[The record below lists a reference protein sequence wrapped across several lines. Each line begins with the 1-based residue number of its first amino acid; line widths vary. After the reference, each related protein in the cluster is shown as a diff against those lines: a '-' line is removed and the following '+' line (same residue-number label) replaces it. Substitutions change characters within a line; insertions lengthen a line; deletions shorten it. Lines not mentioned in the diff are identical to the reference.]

1 MKLQY
6 IVNEKCN
13 YRNLREVLKAHFNIS
28 DRLLL
33 KLKKSNKIFVNN
45 NSTYIDKILKLNDV
59 IEIYIDFEED
69 NSNIVPVKMDLNII
83 YEDDALLIV
92 NKSAGIPVHP
102 SMDHFED
109 SLSNVVRYYFDSIGL
124 KKKIRPVNRL
134 DKNTSGIVIFAKNEY
149 IQECL
154 IKQMKNGEF
163 YKEYIAI
170 CEGKFEDLK
179 GIINAPIARKENS
192 IIERCV
198 NENGDKAITEYEV
211 LSYNKDKNYS
221 VVKCVLKTG
230 RTHQIRVH
238 LSYIGHPILGDTL
251 YGHSSNLI
259 SRQALHAY
267 KVSFIHPIVNKLVSF
282 EAPCYLDIINI
293 MNLYNFDI

>member
-1 MKLQY
+1 MNQKMKLQY
-6 IVNEKCN
+6 IVTEKSN
-13 YRNLREVLKAHFNIS
+13 YTTLREVLKAHFNIS

-33 KLKKSNKIFVNN
+33 KLKKSNKIFI
-45 NSTYIDKILKLNDV
+45 NSKNCYLDKTLELNDI

-69 NSNIVPVKMDLNII
+69 NSNIVPVKIDLSII
-83 YEDDALLIV
+83 YEDEALLIL
-92 NKSAGIPVHP
+92 NKPAGIPVHP

-109 SLSNVVRYYFDSIGL
+109 SLSNGVRYYFDYILL

-154 IKQMKNGEF
+154 IRQMKNGEF

-170 CEGKFEDLK
+170 CEGKFENLK
-179 GIINAPIARKENS
+179 GVINAPIARKENS

-198 NENGDKAITEYEV
+198 NENGDRAITEYEV

-221 VVKCVLKTG
+221 VVKCILKTG

-251 YGHSSNLI
+251 YGNSSDLI
-259 SRQALHAY
+259 DRQALHAY
-267 KVSFIHPIVNKLVSF
+267 CISFIHPITNLSINHI
-282 EAPCYLDIINI
+282 APIPNDI
-293 MNLYNFDI
+293 NLLIKF

>member
-1 MKLQY
+1 MKLEY
-6 IVNEKCN
+6 IVNENCN
-13 YRNLREVLKAHFNIS
+13 YTNLREVLKAHFNIS

-45 NSTYIDKILKLNDV
+45 KSTYIDKILELNDV

-92 NKSAGIPVHP
+92 NKPVGIPVHP
-102 SMDHFED
+102 SMDHFSD
-109 SLSNVVRYYFDSIGL
+109 SLSNGVRYYFDSIGL

-154 IKQMKNGEF
+154 IRQMKNGEF

-170 CEGKFEDLK
+170 CEGKFKTLK
-179 GIINAPIARKENS
+179 GVINAPIARKENS

-221 VVKCVLKTG
+221 VVKCILKTG

-251 YGHSSNLI
+251 YGNSSDLI
-259 SRQALHAY
+259 DRQALHAY
-267 KVSFIHPIVNKLVSF
+267 KVSLIHPLFKDKFFLIGELVN
-282 EAPCYLDIINI
+282 DIKH
-293 MNLYNFDI
+293 LL

>member
-13 YRNLREVLKAHFNIS
+13 YTNLREVLKAHFNIS

-45 NSTYIDKILKLNDV
+45 KSTYIDKILKLNDV

-69 NSNIVPVKMDLNII
+69 NSNIVPVKMNLNII
-83 YEDDALLIV
+83 YEDDALLIL
-92 NKSAGIPVHP
+92 NKPAGIPVHP
-102 SMDHFED
+102 SMDHFSD
-109 SLSNVVRYYFDSIGL
+109 SLSNGVRYYFDSIGL

-134 DKNTSGIVIFAKNEY
+134 DKNTSGIVIFSKNEY

-154 IKQMKNGEF
+154 IRQMKNGEF

-170 CEGKFEDLK
+170 CEGKFNNLK
-179 GIINAPIARKENS
+179 GIIDAPIARKENS

-198 NENGDKAITEYEV
+198 NENGDRAITEYEV

-238 LSYIGHPILGDTL
+238 LSHIGHHILGDTL
-251 YGHSSNLI
+251 YGNSSSLI
-259 SRQALHAY
+259 NRQALHSY
-267 KVSFIHPIVNKLVSF
+267 CVSFIHPIFKSKMCLKAATS
-282 EAPCYLDIINI
+282 LDISVI
-293 MNLYNFDI
+293 F

>member
-1 MKLQY
+1 MKLKY
-6 IVNEKCN
+6 IVDKNCK
-13 YRNLREVLKAHFNIS
+13 YTTLKEVLKAYYHIS

-33 KLKKSNKIFVNN
+33 KLKKSNKILL
-45 NSTYIDKILKLNDV
+45 NSNPTYLDKVLELNDS
-59 IEIYIDFEED
+59 IEVYIDFEED
-69 NSNIVPVKMDLNII
+69 NSNIVPTKMNLNII
-83 YEDDALLIV
+83 YEDDELLIL
-92 NKSAGIPVHP
+92 NKPAGIPVHP
-102 SMDHFED
+102 SMDHFSD
-109 SLSNVVRYYFDSIGL
+109 SLSNGVRYYFDSIGL

-154 IKQMKNGEF
+154 VRQMKNGDF

-170 CEGKFEDLK
+170 CEGKFKNLK

-198 NENGDKAITEYEV
+198 NESGDTAITEYEV

-238 LSYIGHPILGDTL
+238 MKHIGHPILGDTL
-251 YGHSSNLI
+251 YGNSSDLI
-259 SRQALHAY
+259 DRQALHAY
-267 KVSFIHPIVNKLVSF
+267 KISFILPLHNNFIILY
-282 EAPCYLDIINI
+282 APLYPDFLQLTKMHKNI
-293 MNLYNFDI
+293 

>member
-13 YRNLREVLKAHFNIS
+13 YTNLREVLKAHFNIS

-45 NSTYIDKILKLNDV
+45 KSTYIDKILELNDI

-69 NSNIVPVKMDLNII
+69 NSNIVPTKMDLNII

-92 NKSAGIPVHP
+92 NKPAGIPVHP
-102 SMDHFED
+102 SMDHFSD
-109 SLSNVVRYYFDSIGL
+109 SLSNGVRYYFDSIGL

-134 DKNTSGIVIFAKNEY
+134 DKNTSGIVIFSKNEY

-154 IKQMKNGEF
+154 IRQMENGEF

-170 CEGKFEDLK
+170 CEGKFNNLK
-179 GIINAPIARKENS
+179 GIIDAPIARKENS

-198 NENGDKAITEYEV
+198 NRNGVEAITEYEV
-211 LSYNKDKNYS
+211 LSYNRDKNYS
-221 VVKCVLKTG
+221 AVKCVLKTG

-251 YGHSSNLI
+251 YGNSSNLI
-259 SRQALHAY
+259 DRQALHAY
-267 KVSFIHPIVNKLVSF
+267 KVSFIHPVSKRI
-282 EAPCYLDIINI
+282 LDFKALFPVDISVII
-293 MNLYNFDI
+293 

>member
-6 IVNEKCN
+6 IVTEKSN
-13 YRNLREVLKAHFNIS
+13 YTTLKEVLKAHFNIS

-45 NSTYIDKILKLNDV
+45 KSTYIDKILELNDI

-69 NSNIVPVKMDLNII
+69 NSNIVPTKMDLNII

-92 NKSAGIPVHP
+92 NKPAGIPVHP
-102 SMDHFED
+102 SMDHFSD
-109 SLSNVVRYYFDSIGL
+109 SLSNGVRYYFDSIGL

-134 DKNTSGIVIFAKNEY
+134 DKNTSGIVIFSKNEY

-154 IKQMKNGEF
+154 IRQMKNGEF

-170 CEGKFEDLK
+170 CEGKFNNLK

-198 NENGDKAITEYEV
+198 NENGDSAITEYEV

-221 VVKCVLKTG
+221 AVKCILKTG

-238 LSYIGHPILGDTL
+238 LSYIDYPILGDTL
-251 YGHSSNLI
+251 YGNSSNLI
-259 SRQALHAY
+259 DRQALHAY
-267 KVSFIHPIVNKLVSF
+267 KVSFIHPVSKRI
-282 EAPCYLDIINI
+282 LDFKALFPVDISVII
-293 MNLYNFDI
+293 